1 MPAITVT
8 ILTKNSAATLAA
20 CLFSLKEFHEII
32 VLDNGST
39 DDTIS
44 IAEGHANVR
53 IYRSEFIG
61 FGPLKDLAASHA
73 SNDWIFNIDSD
84 EVASSELV
92 ASILNHRLAEDTVG
106 SLHRHN
112 HYRGRLING
121 CGWQNDFIRRVY
133 NRQTTS
139 FGDTAVHEA
148 LRPTSGGVSLLHGPL
163 LHYPYESAADLIEK
177 MQRYSTLYAKERRG
191 KESSSAANAVLRS
204 SVRFVRDFILKK
216 GFMYGRDGWT
226 ISYTNAAGVFYKHI
240 KLCEENEKL
249 AAGDG

>member
-20 CLFSLKEFHEII
+20 CLSSLGDFDEII

-39 DDTIS
+39 DETIS
-44 IAEGHANVR
+44 IAEGQTNVR
-53 IYRSEFIG
+53 VYRSEFIG

-73 SNDWIFNIDSD
+73 ANDWIFNIDSD
-84 EVASSELV
+84 EVASPELV
-92 ASILNHRLAEDTVG
+92 ASILNHQLAQDAVG
-106 SLHRHN
+106 SVHRHN

-121 CGWQNDFIRRVY
+121 CGWQRDFIRRLY
-133 NRQTTS
+133 NRQATS
-139 FGDTAVHEA
+139 FGETAVHEA
-148 LRPTSGGVSLLHGPL
+148 LQPTPGGVSLLNGPL
-163 LHYPYESAADLIEK
+163 FHYPYESAADLIEK
-177 MQRYSTLYAKERRG
+177 MQHYSTLYAKERCG
-191 KESSSAANAVLRS
+191 KESSSAAKAVLRG
-204 SVRFVRDFILKK
+204 SVRFVRDFILKR

-249 AAGDG
+249 AGGDG